1 MNGKLAVNID
11 EEALF
16 ELLIAAN
23 FAAPAGKATAA
34 LSADVTESIAEAS
47 WISPS
52 LSDPRNHNAAPAKPS
67 RLF

>member
-23 FAAPAGKATAA
+23 FAAPAAKPTAGVP
-34 LSADVTESIAEAS
+34 ADVIESVAEAN
-47 WISPS
+47 WISRS
-52 LSDPRNHNAAPAKPS
+52 LSNSRNHNAAPARPS

>member
-23 FAAPAGKATAA
+23 FAAPAGKATAGVP
-34 LSADVTESIAEAS
+34 ADVFESIAEANR
-47 WISPS
+47 ISPS
-52 LSDPRNHNAAPAKPS
+52 LSNPRNHNAASARPS

>member
-23 FAAPAGKATAA
+23 FAAPSAKATAGV
-34 LSADVTESIAEAS
+34 SADVTESIAEAS

-52 LSDPRNHNAAPAKPS
+52 LSDTRNHNTAWARPS
-67 RLF
+67 HLF

>member
-16 ELLIAAN
+16 ELLVAAN
-23 FAAPAGKATAA
+23 FGAPVGKSTVSVPAGFN
-34 LSADVTESIAEAS
+34 ESIAQAMPTFPWIADTVNARSAS
-47 WISPS
+47 
-52 LSDPRNHNAAPAKPS
+52 PS